1 MGDNDGAP
9 RRPVML
15 IILDGFGANPAKVN
29 NGIAEANTPRFD
41 EYFSRYGH
49 TVIEASGR
57 ASGLPS
63 GQMGNSEVGHITL
76 GAGHLIR
83 QDLVKIDDSIADGSF
98 FSNPAL
104 CGAMQQA
111 KELGGCV
118 HLVGLVSDGGVHSHV
133 NHLIALINHTTR
145 FGVRPMVHMI
155 CDGRDTPPRS
165 ALDYLPCV
173 EQALEKANGA
183 IATVSGRYYA
193 MDRDHRWERTEKA
206 WRAMVNAEGLQAENA
221 RDAIRAGYERGEN
234 DEFITPTV
242 LAAHRPIRH
251 KDAVIVFNFRKDRPR
266 QLVAA
271 MFQEAFIDF
280 DRGSEYEPVRPVC
293 MTKYDQWYG
302 LPYAFER
309 DQPVVTLG
317 KYLSEMNLKQFR
329 CAETEKFAHVT
340 YFFNG
345 GRSDPYPNEDRVI
358 VPSPKVATYDL
369 QPEMSAAQVADEVIK
384 AIGKEEYAFILVNFA
399 NGDMVGH
406 TAVREAI
413 IKAVETLDREV
424 GRVLDAAVAHDY
436 SVILTADHGNCD
448 EMVDPN
454 TGEPH
459 TQHTVYPVP
468 CLIVD
473 KHPWKLATGGALEN
487 VAPTVLHLMGL
498 TRPQGMKAGSLLLAP
513 IKDRY

>member
-1 MGDNDGAP
+1 
-9 RRPVML
+9 VVL
-15 IILDGFGANPAKVN
+15 IILDGFGGNPSKANNA
-29 NGIAEANTPRFD
+29 IAEADTPRFD

-49 TVIEASGR
+49 TLIEASGR

-76 GAGHLIR
+76 GCGHLVR
-83 QDLVKIDDSIADGSF
+83 QDLVKIDDAIADGSF
-98 FSNPAL
+98 FDNEAL
-104 CGAMQQA
+104 CRAMQEARDQ
-111 KELGGCV
+111 GGCV

-133 NHLIALINHTTR
+133 NHLIALINHTDR
-145 FGVRPMVHMI
+145 FNVAPVLHMI

-165 ALDYLPCV
+165 ALEYLPAV
-173 EQALEKANGA
+173 ERALEKSRGA

-193 MDRDHRWERTEKA
+193 MDRDHRWDRTEKA
-206 WRAMVNAEGLQAENA
+206 WRALVRGGGLRAETARQAIEGA
-221 RDAIRAGYERGEN
+221 YARGEN

-242 LAAHRPIRH
+242 LAAFRPVRPQ
-251 KDAVIVFNFRKDRPR
+251 DSVLFFNFRKDRPR
-266 QLVAA
+266 QLVSAL
-271 MFQEAFIDF
+271 FQPDFEHF
-280 DRGSEYEPVRPVC
+280 DRGPDYVPVRPVC

-309 DQPVVTLG
+309 EKPLVTLG
-317 KYLSEMNLKQFR
+317 QYLSEMNLKQFR

-345 GRSDPYPNEDRVI
+345 GRSDPYPHEDRVI
-358 VPSPKVATYDL
+358 IPSPKVATYDL
-369 QPEMSAAQVADEVIK
+369 KPEMSAHEVADAVIG
-384 AIGKEEYAFILVNFA
+384 AIESEEYAFLLVNFA

-413 IKAVETLDREV
+413 IQAVETLDREV
-424 GRVLDAAVAHDY
+424 GRVLDAAVKHEY
-436 SVILTADHGNCD
+436 SVVLTADHGNCD

-473 KHPWKLATGGALEN
+473 RHPWKIATGGGLEN
-487 VAPTVLHLMGL
+487 IAPTVLHLMGL
-498 TRPQGMKAGSLLLAP
+498 TPPRGMTAHSLLLAP
-513 IKDRY
+513 IKDRA

>member
-9 RRPVML
+9 RRPVVL
-15 IILDGFGANPAKVN
+15 IILDGFGANPAKSN
-29 NGIAEANTPRFD
+29 NGIAEASTPRFD

-49 TVIEASGR
+49 TLIEASGR

-76 GAGHLIR
+76 GCGHVVR
-83 QDLVKIDDSIADGSF
+83 QDLVKIDDAIADGSF
-98 FSNPAL
+98 FENKVL
-104 CGAMQQA
+104 CEAMRRAHEQ
-111 KELGGCV
+111 GGCV

-133 NHLIALINHTTR
+133 NHLIALINHTDR
-145 FGVRPMVHMI
+145 FKVTPVLHMI

-165 ALDYLPCV
+165 ALELLPSV
-173 EQALEKANGA
+173 EHALVKSRGVV
-183 IATVSGRYYA
+183 ATVSGRYYA

-206 WRAMVNAEGLQAENA
+206 WQVMVNAQGLTAGSAREAIEQAYA
-221 RDAIRAGYERGEN
+221 RGEN

-251 KDAVIVFNFRKDRPR
+251 KDVVIFFNFRKDRPR
-266 QLVAA
+266 QLVSAL
-271 MFQEAFIDF
+271 FQEDFSAFN
-280 DRGSEYEPVRPVC
+280 RGPEYEPVRPVC

-317 KYLSEMNLKQFR
+317 KYLSEMGLKQFR

-345 GRSDPYPNEDRVI
+345 GRSDPYPKEDRVI

-369 QPEMSAAQVADEVIK
+369 QPEMSAREVADEMIK
-384 AIGKEEYAFILVNFA
+384 AIAREEYAFILVNFA

-436 SVILTADHGNCD
+436 SVVLTADHGNCD
-448 EMVDPN
+448 EYIDPN
-454 TGEPH
+454 TGQPH
-459 TQHTVYPVP
+459 TQHTIYPVP

-473 KHPWKLATGGALEN
+473 RHPWRLATGGALEN
-487 VAPTVLHLMGL
+487 VAPTVLHLMGM
-498 TRPQGMKAGSLLLAP
+498 TRPEGMTGSSLLLGPLKA
-513 IKDRY
+513 